1 MSYHRIEDIE
11 GIGSVYAEKLRAAGI
26 SSVQGL
32 LKKGA
37 DPTGRKAIADTTG
50 LDSKKILSW
59 VNMADLFRVKGVGSE
74 YAELL
79 EKAGVDTVKELR
91 TRNPENL
98 FAKMKSVNSAG
109 RPLVRSLPGLK
120 NVESWVK
127 HAQQLKPR
135 ITY

>member
-1 MSYHRIEDIE
+1 MTYHRIGDIE
-11 GIGSVYAEKLRAAGI
+11 GIGSVYATKLRAAGVG
-26 SSVQGL
+26 SVEKL
-32 LKKGA
+32 LEAGA
-37 DPTGRKAIADTTG
+37 DPAGRKKLADTIG
-50 LDSKKILSW
+50 VESKKILNW

-79 EKAGVDTVKELR
+79 EKSGVDTVKELR

-127 HAQQLKPR
+127 HAQTLKPR

>member
-11 GIGSVYAEKLRAAGI
+11 GIGSVYADKLRAAGI

-127 HAQQLKPR
+127 HAQKLKPR